1 MIGNFDEELVAAELV
16 AGLLDGRPERR
27 DVPGAPPRTHDYDI
41 HLSDGRVVA
50 LEITSS
56 ATATLKSMWAA
67 ISKEGWD
74 APTLRHSWTLILRE
88 PSETYEP
95 DIKQL
100 RRKAASHLEIL
111 EHADVERFSPSWD
124 RPRGVEVWKAL
135 QGLASLGVTDGASWS
150 VEGEPP
156 KIVPGS
162 ASGVGFGA
170 PYALNRAVEK
180 AVTENLE
187 KLRESGRDELHL
199 FVWLDWTDL
208 GAQYNL
214 MRGRMPDRPPELPS
228 DIGVVWVAPYAIYGA
243 PGAQPPWL
251 WKATSEAWLSTL
263 D

>member
-1 MIGNFDEELVAAELV
+1 MSRQRSFPVLP
-16 AGLLDGRPERR
+16 AGWDS
-27 DVPGAPPRTHDYDI
+27 APRT
-41 HLSDGRVVA
+41 R
-50 LEITSS
+50 
-56 ATATLKSMWAA
+56 
-67 ISKEGWD
+67 
-74 APTLRHSWTLILRE
+74 
-88 PSETYEP
+88 
-95 DIKQL
+95 
-100 RRKAASHLEIL
+100 
-111 EHADVERFSPSWD
+111 
-124 RPRGVEVWKAL
+124 
-135 QGLASLGVTDGASWS
+135 
-150 VEGEPP
+150 
-156 KIVPGS
+156 
-162 ASGVGFGA
+162 
-170 PYALNRAVEK
+170 LNRAVEK